1 MHPPATVRIQP
12 ASDAP
17 TLHPPCKPMHAGV
30 PRTKLFINLT
40 AGLELLRYVPAAQQA
55 VIERL

>member
-1 MHPPATVRIQP
+1 
-12 ASDAP
+12 
-17 TLHPPCKPMHAGV
+17 MHAGV

-55 VIERL
+55 VIEAVAIWNRGCNHM